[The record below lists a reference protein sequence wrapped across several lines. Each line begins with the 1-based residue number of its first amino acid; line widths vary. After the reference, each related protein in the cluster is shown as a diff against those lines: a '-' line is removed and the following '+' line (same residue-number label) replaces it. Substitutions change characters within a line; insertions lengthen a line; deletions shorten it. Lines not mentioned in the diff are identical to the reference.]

1 MSATIIDDLHRT
13 VIGGWHTRL
22 ATAGSARRSHWQ
34 TKIIYYRSVLDLLT
48 ARPDRELTWKTIVTG
63 ARPHGRRSTFYEV
76 AGGHARHRM
85 IDDLLRDGGSDAIQL
100 ALRYLRTD
108 PVEQLIDE
116 TKVWS
121 FWPYRERLLADG
133 RRAGPT
139 GEQLEEALTA
149 AVAAW
154 GRANAALAAAVQH
167 SPPACAVEDLVVL
180 RRGRLAAA
188 GAANR
193 LSDVLRLTEPPG

>member
-1 MSATIIDDLHRT
+1 MSATITDDLDRT
-13 VIGGWHTRL
+13 VISGWHTRL
-22 ATAGSARRSHWQ
+22 ATGGSPRRSHWQ
-34 TKIIYYRSVLDLLT
+34 TKIIYYRSVTDLLT
-48 ARPDRELTWKTIVTG
+48 VRPDRTLTWKTIVTG

-85 IDDLLRDGGSDAIQL
+85 IDDLLHDGGSDAIQL

-121 FWPYRERLLADG
+121 YWPYRERLLADC
-133 RRAGPT
+133 RQAGLT
-139 GEQLEEALTA
+139 GEQMEEALTA
-149 AVAAW
+149 VVSAW
-154 GRANAALAAAVQH
+154 ARGHAALAAAVHH

-193 LSDVLRLTEPPG
+193 LSDVIRRAATPD